1 MIPKNWVNAGNLTL
15 EVLDGVNPAAGDIAK
30 VIQLDVE

>member
-1 MIPKNWVNAGNLTL
+1 LTL